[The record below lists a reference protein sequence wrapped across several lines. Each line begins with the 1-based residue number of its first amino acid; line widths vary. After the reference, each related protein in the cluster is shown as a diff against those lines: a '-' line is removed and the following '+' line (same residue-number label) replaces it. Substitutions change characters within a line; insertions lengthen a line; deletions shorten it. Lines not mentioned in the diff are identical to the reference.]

1 MEISELSNL
10 LPLLDHLLSVDFV
23 KIELLVDPG
32 YALIVVLFLSSPPPS
47 ELSLE
52 NLREN
57 GEELKRLR
65 LLALASGLVST
76 DPNKVGDAELS
87 DLLEGSQL
95 VTG

>member
-10 LPLLDHLLSVDFV
+10 LPLLDHLLSVDCV